1 MIRFVFLF
9 ALAMGF
15 LPLPVTA
22 AELVI
27 SEGLFVEIPLREGWT
42 LHLEPPEALVIEM
55 AAHVAHEPAAANASA
70 AQIEKVTRNRMA
82 ANEAFVYHAA
92 SGAHLEIDFSPLEQ
106 GASAPSTKTLRT
118 SAEYAAQ
125 SLEGEEGV
133 SNVAW
138 DVIPVK
144 IQGAREAFQLVADYQ
159 QHDLPVKF
167 VGTIGYVE
175 GYWLFLYFTDPSQ
188 KPEVFEQMQEMLG
201 KLVVRHS
208 SH

>member
-27 SEGLFVEIPLREGWT
+27 SEDLFVEIPLREGWT
-42 LHLEPPEALVIEM
+42 LHLEPPEALVLEM

-159 QHDLPVKF
+159 RHDLPVKF

>member
-27 SEGLFVEIPLREGWT
+27 SEDLFVEIPLREGWT
-42 LHLEPPEALVIEM
+42 LHLEPPEALVLEM

-70 AQIEKVTRNRMA
+70 AQIEKVTRKRMA
-82 ANEAFVYHAA
+82 ANEAFVYHTA
-92 SGAHLEIDFSPLEQ
+92 SGARLEIDFSPLEQ

-159 QHDLPVKF
+159 RHDLPVKF